1 MEALIL
7 AGGQGT
13 RLRQAVPDLPKP
25 MAPIR
30 NRPFLEYLMDYWI
43 GQGVTRFILSVGY
56 KHELIEAHFGSAYR
70 ACPIVYAHETSALGT
85 GGGMLLGLG
94 QTQGDLVL
102 VLNGDTFFEIGLA
115 ELRAQQTAMQADVS
129 VALRRIAKND
139 RYGEVVLD
147 GQGRVSSFSAA
158 ATGGPG
164 IINGGVYLLR
174 PDAFR
179 NLGFAPGDIAS
190 LEQDLFPALLQA
202 NKCVVGWVSEAKFI
216 DIGIPD
222 DYYRAADLLPIE

>member
-7 AGGQGT
+7 AGGLGT
-13 RLRQAVPDLPKP
+13 RLREAVPDVPKP

-56 KHELIEAHFGSAYR
+56 KHELIEAHFGSVYR
-70 ACPIVYAHETSALGT
+70 ACPIVYARETSALGT

-94 QTQGDLVL
+94 QVQGDLVL

-115 ELRAQQTAMQADVS
+115 ELRAQHIDMQADVT
-129 VALRRIAKND
+129 VALRRIEKND
-139 RYGEVVLD
+139 RYGEVILD

-174 PDAFR
+174 PEALR
-179 NLGFAPGDIAS
+179 NLGFASGDIAS
-190 LEQDLFPALLQA
+190 LEQDLFPGLLQA
-202 NKCVVGWVSEAKFI
+202 KKCIVGWVSDATFI

-222 DYYRAADLLPIE
+222 DYYRAADLLPLE